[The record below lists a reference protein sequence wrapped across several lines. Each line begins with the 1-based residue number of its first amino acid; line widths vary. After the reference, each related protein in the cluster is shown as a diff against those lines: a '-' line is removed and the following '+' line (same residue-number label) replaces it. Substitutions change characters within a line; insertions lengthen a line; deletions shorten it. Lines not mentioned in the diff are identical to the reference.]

1 MIAVPVMSYNGF
13 TPIVLV
19 LWLLISPIKHR
30 FVVAAKEEHT
40 RMNEWA
46 LCYEAVRSGGSIVGD
61 KTSGPIKYTIPL
73 IGRSEANL
81 SFYRMLSAK

>member
-46 LCYEAVRSGGSIVGD
+46 LCYEAVRSGGSIVA
-61 KTSGPIKYTIPL
+61 SMAIEEPM
-73 IGRSEANL
+73 EAEDDRQIA
-81 SFYRMLSAK
+81 SHVS